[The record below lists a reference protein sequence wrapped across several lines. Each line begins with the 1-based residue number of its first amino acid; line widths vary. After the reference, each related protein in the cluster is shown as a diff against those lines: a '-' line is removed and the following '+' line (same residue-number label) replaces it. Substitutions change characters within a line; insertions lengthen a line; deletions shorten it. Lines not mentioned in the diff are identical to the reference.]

1 MSGMNKENIFD
12 NTLNHE
18 NEGFQKWFL
27 SAVILL
33 VLLVIITYSG
43 ATKNDFVSWDDND
56 YVVNNNLVRSNGNP
70 DPGEIFRTVVSLNYH
85 PLTILSLSLNDNTC
99 SSCTNGISA
108 RPFIINNI
116 IIHALNTIL
125 VFFLIYILF
134 GRKLVIAFIVAA
146 IFGVHP
152 MHVESVA
159 WISGRK
165 DVLSSLFFLS
175 GLIYYLMFLKT
186 ERRKYYLLLLSFV
199 LFILACLSKATAVV
213 FPVILILINYFFI
226 NEEGINHSKA
236 LLRAVS
242 PRNIL
247 PLIPFFAV
255 SVFFGVM
262 AVQLQSGENFLG
274 VMKFIKDPH
283 DVVNIIAPFT
293 GLQKIQIAA
302 YGFIVYLI
310 KFVIP
315 ANQSAFHPYPELSEI
330 NEGNFSLYLWFA
342 LIAFIILFCLVLFS
356 MKKSR
361 LFMFCFGFYLVTLAL
376 VLQFVSVG
384 NAIFAERYTYL
395 PYIGLAIIP
404 SYFISESS
412 GRIKRILLIISA
424 IFIIIMLIF
433 ARNQVRVW
441 NSTESLWTQV
451 IERYP
456 DLEMARGAR
465 GKYYYMLSSHT
476 ENEKEKRALEE
487 KAMADFRVAIMEKSG
502 TAEVYEGMGVILL
515 RRNEL
520 KSALQLLNVAIK
532 LNPEK
537 GRTYFNRAIVF
548 DQLNQKEESIR
559 DYESALTF
567 SPEMAFEIFRNR
579 SVLYIETGRYENA
592 ISDLDE
598 LIRIE
603 GKEFT
608 HYYNRA
614 FSKLMLK
621 DIEGAIE
628 DYKNVLRLNP
638 GDKETLEHLRVL
650 TESLKN

>member
-1 MSGMNKENIFD
+1 M
-12 NTLNHE
+12 
-18 NEGFQKWFL
+18 
-27 SAVILL
+27 
-33 VLLVIITYSG
+33 
-43 ATKNDFVSWDDND
+43 
-56 YVVNNNLVRSNGNP
+56 
-70 DPGEIFRTVVSLNYH
+70 
-85 PLTILSLSLNDNTC
+85 
-99 SSCTNGISA
+99 
-108 RPFIINNI
+108 
-116 IIHALNTIL
+116 
-125 VFFLIYILF
+125 
-134 GRKLVIAFIVAA
+134 
-146 IFGVHP
+146 
-152 MHVESVA
+152 
-159 WISGRK
+159 
-165 DVLSSLFFLS
+165 
-175 GLIYYLMFLKT
+175 
-186 ERRKYYLLLLSFV
+186 
-199 LFILACLSKATAVV
+199 
-213 FPVILILINYFFI
+213 LIL
-226 NEEGINHSKA
+226 
-236 LLRAVS
+236 
-242 PRNIL
+242 
-247 PLIPFFAV
+247 
-255 SVFFGVM
+255 
-262 AVQLQSGENFLG
+262 
-274 VMKFIKDPH
+274 
-283 DVVNIIAPFT
+283 
-293 GLQKIQIAA
+293 
-302 YGFIVYLI
+302 
-310 KFVIP
+310 
-315 ANQSAFHPYPELSEI
+315 
-330 NEGNFSLYLWFA
+330 
-342 LIAFIILFCLVLFS
+342 
-356 MKKSR
+356 
-361 LFMFCFGFYLVTLAL
+361 
-376 VLQFVSVG
+376 
-384 NAIFAERYTYL
+384 
-395 PYIGLAIIP
+395 
-404 SYFISESS
+404 
-412 GRIKRILLIISA
+412 
-424 IFIIIMLIF
+424 

-487 KAMADFRVAIMEKSG
+487 KAIADFRVAIREKSG

-515 RRNEL
+515 GRNEL

-592 ISDLDE
+592 IRDLNE

>member
-1 MSGMNKENIFD
+1 
-12 NTLNHE
+12 
-18 NEGFQKWFL
+18 
-27 SAVILL
+27 
-33 VLLVIITYSG
+33 
-43 ATKNDFVSWDDND
+43 
-56 YVVNNNLVRSNGNP
+56 
-70 DPGEIFRTVVSLNYH
+70 
-85 PLTILSLSLNDNTC
+85 
-99 SSCTNGISA
+99 
-108 RPFIINNI
+108 
-116 IIHALNTIL
+116 
-125 VFFLIYILF
+125 
-134 GRKLVIAFIVAA
+134 
-146 IFGVHP
+146 

-165 DVLSSLFFLS
+165 DVLNSFFLLS
-175 GLIYYLMFLKT
+175 GLISWLFFIK
-186 ERRKYYLLLLSFV
+186 ERRFKYFWLLFSFV

-213 FPVILILINYFFI
+213 FPVILILINYLFTD
-226 NEEGINHSKA
+226 EENINHGKA
-236 LLRAVS
+236 LLKAIS

-247 PLIPFFAV
+247 PLLPFFAV
-255 SVFFGVM
+255 SVFFGLM

-274 VMKFIKDPH
+274 MMKFIKDPH
-283 DVVNIIAPFT
+283 DVVNIVAPFS
-293 GLQKIQIAA
+293 GLQRIQIAA
-302 YGFIVYLI
+302 YGFFVYLV

-315 ANQSAFHPYPELSEI
+315 ANQAAFHPYPELSEI
-330 NEGNFSLYLWFA
+330 NGENFSLLLWLA
-342 LIAFIILFCLVLFS
+342 LIAFFILFCLVIFS
-356 MKKSR
+356 MKKTR

-404 SYFISESS
+404 AYFISESQ
-412 GRIKRILLIISA
+412 GRIKQILLIISA
-424 IFIIIMLIF
+424 LFILIMLIL
-433 ARNQVRVW
+433 ARNQVKVW

-465 GKYYYMLSSHT
+465 GKYYYMLSAHS
-476 ENEKEKRALEE
+476 ENEKDKRALEE
-487 KAMADFRVAIMEKSG
+487 KAMTDFRVAIREKSG

-515 RRNEL
+515 GRNEL

-537 GRTYFNRAIVF
+537 GRTYYNRAVIF
-548 DQLNQKEESIR
+548 DQLNQKEDAIR

-567 SPEMAFEIFRNR
+567 SPDMALEILRNR
-579 SVLYIETGRYENA
+579 SVLYIETDRYENA
-592 ISDLDE
+592 IKDLDE
-598 LIRIE
+598 LIKID

-628 DYKNVLRLNP
+628 DYKSVLRLNP

-650 TESLKN
+650 TETLKN